1 MRAETL
7 IPQYFQLSSI
17 LLKNNQS
24 ILMEMVS
31 CHFKIT
37 TIHTKYYIDVHVH
50 GVTLQTVHAVFK
62 VSKPIDEIG
71 WGQRYI

>member
-1 MRAETL
+1 
-7 IPQYFQLSSI
+7 
-17 LLKNNQS
+17 
-24 ILMEMVS
+24 MEMVS